1 MLYTKSYKDDK
12 ILNFVSIYGS
22 RHMLS
27 MASDRVN
34 GENDFNISTNQLCN
48 VGSSSLEN
56 HTEGDDVQ
64 VSCFTE
70 DLSDVTFHFQ
80 IIRLKKQVIHLNT

>member
-1 MLYTKSYKDDK
+1 
-12 ILNFVSIYGS
+12 
-22 RHMLS
+22 MLS

-34 GENDFNISTNQLCN
+34 GENDFNISTDQLCN

-56 HTEGDDVQ
+56 HTEDDDVQ
-64 VSCFTE
+64 VNCFTE

-80 IIRLKKQVIHLNT
+80 IIRLKKQIYAWIGCNSVKAGAFICSCAHSS